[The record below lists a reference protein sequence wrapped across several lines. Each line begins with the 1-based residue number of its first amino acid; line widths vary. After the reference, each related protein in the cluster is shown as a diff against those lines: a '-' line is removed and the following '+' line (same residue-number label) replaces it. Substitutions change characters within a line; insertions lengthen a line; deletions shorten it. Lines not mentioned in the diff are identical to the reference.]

1 MLLLGTGLCARDTQ
15 SEKDSTVQQRAVDV
29 LFAVCDTAT
38 VTSIVQELLEFL
50 ETAEYSLRGEL
61 V

>member
-1 MLLLGTGLCARDTQ
+1 MLLLGTGLCAHDTQ